1 MARPENRVYV
11 GVLSLAMVSE
21 LAGSGKLKILALA
34 GSRRAPSAPDIPT
47 AAELGFP
54 ELVLVGGHGLFAR
67 TSTPPELR
75 DRVVQEVREALNEPT
90 AAQRIANLGFVLQA
104 TAPDEFAAFLDRET
118 ERVADLV
125 RHLGPKARARN
136 TQ

>member
-1 MARPENRVYV
+1 M
-11 GVLSLAMVSE
+11 
-21 LAGSGKLKILALA
+21 
-34 GSRRAPSAPDIPT
+34 
-47 AAELGFP
+47 
-54 ELVLVGGHGLFAR
+54 
-67 TSTPPELR
+67 
-75 DRVVQEVREALNEPT
+75 VQEVREALNEPT